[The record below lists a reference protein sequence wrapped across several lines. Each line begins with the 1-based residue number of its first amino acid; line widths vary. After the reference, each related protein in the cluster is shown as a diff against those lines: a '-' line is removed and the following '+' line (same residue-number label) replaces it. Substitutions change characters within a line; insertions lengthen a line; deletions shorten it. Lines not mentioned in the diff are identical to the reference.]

1 MDLKTYLLPAVLC
14 LPLAAAGQGVYPQCL
29 RLVQDTWQLMAF
41 IQVCDEKSLP
51 SDAVLENVAE
61 QMGKQIEICDRQLDE
76 AAQKRLQHDLSTY
89 LERQQSRGIDENA
102 VRRQC
107 SNIDRTLD
115 DMLKRYQSQTQGV
128 RNSTGRL

>member
-41 IQVCDEKSLP
+41 IPVCDEKSLP

-89 LERQQSRGIDENA
+89 LEQQQSRGIDENA

-115 DMLKRYQSQTQGV
+115 DMLKRYQSQTQD
-128 RNSTGRL
+128 RL